1 MMSTAALV
9 RDNYIIKCAKKIRLE
24 TIKKRTHKSGNVL
37 TSGLDSQCITQSK
50 MNYET
55 ER

>member
-24 TIKKRTHKSGNVL
+24 TVRKRTRNLL
-37 TSGLDSQCITQSK
+37 TNPQTF
-50 MNYET
+50 
-55 ER
+55 